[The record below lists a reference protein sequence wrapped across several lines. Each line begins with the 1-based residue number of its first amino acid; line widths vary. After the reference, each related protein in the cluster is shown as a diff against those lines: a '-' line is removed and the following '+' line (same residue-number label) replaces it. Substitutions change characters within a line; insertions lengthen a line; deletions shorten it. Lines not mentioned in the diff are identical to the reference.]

1 MGYGLARGS
10 FSTHDTLVYESISNF
25 FSINYKAQHPRLIVR
40 AQINPQ
46 IFLMLLNWK
55 KSIQQPKLFSKGPLL
70 ECIIEV
76 QSEIIKFNEN
86 HKC

>member
-10 FSTHDTLVYESISNF
+10 FSTHDTLVYESISNC

-40 AQINPQ
+40 AQINLQ

-55 KSIQQPKLFSKGPLL
+55 KSIQQPKLFSKGPLH